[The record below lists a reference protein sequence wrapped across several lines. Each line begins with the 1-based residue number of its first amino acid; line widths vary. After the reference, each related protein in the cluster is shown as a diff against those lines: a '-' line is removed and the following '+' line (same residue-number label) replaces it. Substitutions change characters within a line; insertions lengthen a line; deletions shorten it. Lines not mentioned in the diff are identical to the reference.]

1 MLISVVTPCYRT
13 PAHFL
18 DDAYR
23 SLRDQV
29 LPAGW
34 AWEWLVQA
42 DGDEPLP
49 LPPRA
54 LADPRVRPA
63 SGPRGGPG
71 TTRNLALE
79 RSCGALIRNLDSDD
93 VLTPHALADSIGVL
107 TADPEIGWTTSRALD
122 WMPDGSLREFATD
135 PPPGR
140 IHRGAVHAWWLDHG
154 YRLNVH
160 PATICVRRELLIAV
174 GGWMALPSSEDTGML
189 LAVSTLRDG
198 WFLPRVG
205 LHYRK
210 HPGQL
215 TEGAQY
221 AVDRTARAELL
232 AERVRAL
239 ESDIAPTRSAG
250 EQSHSGRRERWGDSP
265 TLGE

>member
-1 MLISVVTPCYRT
+1 MLISVITPCYRT
-13 PAHFL
+13 PAEFL

-23 SLRDQV
+23 SLRGQV

-42 DGDEPLP
+42 DGDEPP
-49 LPPRA
+49 SLPPQA

-63 SGPRGGPG
+63 TGPRGGPG
-71 TTRNLALE
+71 TTRNVALE
-79 RSCGALIRNLDSDD
+79 RSSGELIRNLDSDD
-93 VLTPHALADSIGVL
+93 VLTSHALADSIEVL
-107 TADPEIGWTTSRALD
+107 TADPAIGWTTCRALD
-122 WMPDGSLREFATD
+122 WMPDGSLRQFATD
-135 PPPGR
+135 PPAGLLR
-140 IHRGAVHAWWLDHG
+140 KGAIHSWWLDHG

-160 PATICVRRELLIAV
+160 PATICIRRELLLAV

-189 LAVSTLRDG
+189 LAVSTFRDG
-198 WFLPRVG
+198 CFLSEVG

-221 AVDRTARAELL
+221 AADRTARAELL
-232 AERVRAL
+232 SDRVRAIEAL
-239 ESDIAPTRSAG
+239 TR
-250 EQSHSGRRERWGDSP
+250 
-265 TLGE
+265 